1 MKVQTILFP
10 TDFSDSANAALGRA
24 LFLAE
29 RFEAE
34 LHMLHALVLHE
45 FDPNNPEQHFPDAED
60 VLRGMFEIADSRLA
74 GLLKQH
80 GRKPL
85 TLRQVS
91 RRGLSA
97 AEVILDYAGE
107 IDADLVVMGT
117 HGRRGAARL
126 LLGSVAES
134 VTRHASCPVLTV
146 RADARSVREESVE
159 TILVPVDFSEP
170 SELTIRYAEELAH
183 VYHAKLDLLHVA
195 EEIPYPYF
203 YLPTDSGPVADRQD
217 RARQALAKLAAETL
231 SSSVNYTTSMRAG
244 RVATEILDHAR
255 ETDCGLLVIGT
266 HGLSGLERVL
276 VGSTAE
282 QVIREAGCPVFVVK
296 SKGKVLV

>member
-1 MKVQTILFP
+1 MKVETILFP

-29 RFEAE
+29 RFEAQ

-45 FDPNNPEQHFPDAED
+45 FDPNNPDEAFPNSEE
-60 VLRGMFEIADSRLA
+60 VLRKLFEIADSRLA

-80 GRKPL
+80 GREPL

-97 AEVILDYAGE
+97 AEVILDYAE
-107 IDADLVVMGT
+107 EVNADLVVMGT
-117 HGRRGAARL
+117 HGRRGPARL
-126 LLGSVAES
+126 FLGSVAES

-146 RADARSVREESVE
+146 RAGARSVREQAVKS
-159 TILVPVDFSEP
+159 ILVPVDFSEP
-170 SELTIRYAEELAH
+170 SELTIRYAQELAH
-183 VYHAKLDLLHVA
+183 VYQSGIELLHVA

-203 YLPTDSGPVADRQD
+203 YLPIDSELVSQRQD

-231 SSSVNYTTSMRAG
+231 SSDVNYTTSIRVG
-244 RVATEILDHAR
+244 RVATEILDHAKKS
-255 ETDCGLLVIGT
+255 DCGLLVIGT
-266 HGLSGLERVL
+266 HGLSGIERLL

-282 QVIREAGCPVFVVK
+282 QVIREAECPVFVVK